1 MAKGK
6 MGFEKGNYGSAKG
19 VRAKA
24 VNLSDAQLKRAG
36 ALKASKKAPIDYT
49 KTSRVLGSG
58 VTKGPGGKPLTGK
71 VTLPNGKTAVYKAGK
86 RVINVSPSS
95 GGSDT
100 SGNPTGRTDAQRA
113 AAKAATNKKVILAK
127 RGMGGT
133 SGGSSTSR
141 PAGSINSRIEQKA
154 KELMARAGTTPAQVR
169 AAVTTSSNGT
179 TSPTRTY
186 PSMNVGRGASTPPV
200 GGIRGKI
207 IEVQNKIAAFK
218 ETAKKNQANA
228 QSAAARS
235 AAAAKDNATL
245 RALQQQLSA
254 LKG

>member
-36 ALKASKKAPIDYT
+36 ALKASKKPVIDYT
-49 KTSRVLGSG
+49 RTTRAEG
-58 VTKGPGGKPLTGK
+58 VTRGPKGKPLTGK
-71 VTLPNGKTAVYKAGK
+71 VTLPSGKTAVYKAGK
-86 RVINVSPSS
+86 RVINVKPSS
-95 GGSDT
+95 GDGDA
-100 SGNPTGRTDAQRA
+100 SGGTTGRTDAQRA

-127 RGMGGT
+127 RGMGG
-133 SGGSSTSR
+133 SNAGSSTSR

-154 KELMARAGTTPAQVR
+154 NELMARAGKTPAQVR

-179 TSPTRTY
+179 TGPARSY
-186 PSMNVGRGASTPPV
+186 PSMNVGRGASASPV
-200 GGIRGKI
+200 GGTRGKI
-207 IEVQNKIAAFK
+207 IAVQNKISAFK
-218 ETAKKNQANA
+218 ATAKQNQENA
-228 QSAAARS
+228 KTAAAKA

-245 RALQQQLSA
+245 RALQQQLA
-254 LKG
+254 TLNR